1 MKKNY
6 FLSLSFA
13 LLSFH
18 LFSQTIVS
26 TSPENKKAI
35 VEEATG
41 IHCWAC
47 PQGHA
52 ILQEK
57 KEQYPGQ
64 VFAIKVHGGQYAW
77 DCDPNG
83 GHDFNNSYAVA
94 VENLMNLSGWPAGAV
109 NRTVFS
115 QYSMAGGTAMSRGDW
130 SAAVDQTLQ
139 QSAYVNVGVELIPN
153 FSNNSV
159 DIHVEAYYTGN
170 SPQSTNYLHVAILL
184 DGVVGPQ
191 GSAETYNPADVVSDG
206 PNSSYGHNEY
216 DYLHKDILVDMYHGM
231 SGDPISTT
239 NSGSFIDRTYTYQ
252 VPAIYNDV
260 EAFLTRMKVVAYV
273 TETQSQMIVN
283 GNGASIPYPEKDLAV
298 VNLAGMQTV
307 YTETEPMGT
316 VTARIFNYGA
326 NPVSN
331 FDISYQLENG
341 DVVTETF
348 NGSISSWGYS
358 DHTFSTQ
365 FDSSSWEQDQFYT
378 LTVTASTENDTNVSD
393 NSYSLDLSRYS
404 FCYPE
409 SDCSFGDG
417 MTSFSFGDISNL
429 DSGCSPN
436 GYGDFTDQST
446 DLVAGDVYDMTFVT
460 GYGSQVFR
468 VWIDYND
475 DSFFSLDELIVDNP
489 VLADGQAAGSYN
501 GTLPIT
507 IPLSAPLGEHLMR
520 VKSNWQ
526 SGVPDD
532 ACEET
537 QYGETEDYT
546 VNIVESLSIGEIE
559 GSLINIFPNPS
570 NGVFNINLNG
580 EILLYEVANILGQVV
595 ADGKFEN
602 GDNMLDLSSNETGTY
617 ILKLTAT
624 SNGKFKLFKLVKE

>member
-6 FLSLSFA
+6 FFT
-13 LLSFH
+13 LLFTLFSFH

-52 ILQEK
+52 ILQQK

-64 VFAIKVHGGQYAW
+64 VFAIKAHGGQYAW

-94 VENLMNLSGWPAGAV
+94 VENLMNLNGWPAGAV

-130 SAAVDQTLQ
+130 SAAIDQTLQ

-170 SPQSTNYLHVAILL
+170 SPQSTNYMHVAILL

-206 PNSSYGHNEY
+206 PNTSYGHNEY

-231 SGDPISTT
+231 SGDPITT
-239 NSGSFIDRTYTYQ
+239 TSSGSFIDRTYTYQ

-273 TETQSQMIVN
+273 SETQSQMIVN
-283 GNGASIPYPEKDLAV
+283 GNAASIPYPEKDLAV

-331 FDISYQLENG
+331 FDISYQLDNG
-341 DVVTETF
+341 DIVTDTF
-348 NGSISSWGYS
+348 NGSIGSWGYS

-417 MTSFSFGDISNL
+417 MNSFSFGDISNL

-475 DSFFSLDELIVDNP
+475 DSYFSLDELIVDNP
-489 VLADGQAAGSYN
+489 MLGSGQGAGSIS

-507 IPLSAPLGEHLMR
+507 IPLSATIGEHLMR

-526 SGVPDD
+526 TGVPDD

-559 GSLINIFPNPS
+559 GSIINIYPNPS

-595 ADGKFEN
+595 ADGRFEN